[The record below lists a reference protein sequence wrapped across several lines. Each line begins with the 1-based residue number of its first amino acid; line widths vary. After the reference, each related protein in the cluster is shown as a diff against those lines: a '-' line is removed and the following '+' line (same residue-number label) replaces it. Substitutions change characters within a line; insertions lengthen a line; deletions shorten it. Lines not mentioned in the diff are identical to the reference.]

1 MEPISAEPDS
11 RRGYIITRR
20 CTRCGAV
27 RRCRA
32 ALGGEGQADDID
44 LIIKLTVAR
53 D

>member
-11 RRGYIITRR
+11 RIITHR